1 MNSYHQNDCI
11 FRGRYN
17 RNSCS
22 TCLLNLSWDIMY
34 TLWRL
39 MLCIVNQISDKI
51 NSQWNK
57 ISFTWW
63 LYVPIKRLFSCHLET
78 KSMNYI
84 LPNNRASKN
93 IFMTHHTYFLGL
105 WKSQTCNVHYWRF
118 LLHGK
123 MQESVK
129 TSFGIRN
136 HKKVFL
142 R

>member
-1 MNSYHQNDCI
+1 MNSYHQNDSI
-11 FRGRYN
+11 FRGPCN

-34 TLWRL
+34 TLWRW
-39 MLCIVNQISDKI
+39 MLGIVNQKSDKI
-51 NSQWNK
+51 NRQWNE
-57 ISFTWW
+57 ISFTWS
-63 LYVPIKRLFSCHLET
+63 LYFPIKRLLRCHSET
-78 KSMNYI
+78 KSINYI

-105 WKSQTCNVHYWRF
+105 WKTQTCNVHYWRF

-136 HKKVFL
+136 HKKAFL

>member
-1 MNSYHQNDCI
+1 MIKVMVNEIKYHLL
-11 FRGRYN
+11 GHYN
-17 RNSCS
+17 F
-22 TCLLNLSWDIMY
+22 LL
-34 TLWRL
+34 T
-39 MLCIVNQISDKI
+39 V
-51 NSQWNK
+51 
-57 ISFTWW
+57 F
-63 LYVPIKRLFSCHLET
+63 
-78 KSMNYI
+78 I

-93 IFMTHHTYFLGL
+93 ILMTHHTYFLGL
-105 WKSQTCNVHYWRF
+105 WKTQTCNVHYWRF